1 MKKLCEQY
9 ALALYELS
17 EENKCEDLILT
28 QMQEICRLLEQN
40 PEYVRM
46 LDNPTLEK
54 SKRTELAKEAF
65 DKADEYLKNLIML
78 LVEARHLN
86 EFKAITESF
95 SRLFDNKH
103 NILRAR
109 ALTAI
114 KLDEEQKSAIS
125 KKLEELT
132 GKTVILENT
141 VDTSLVGGVL
151 LKYGSKQINMSVRS
165 ELDTLAQMIN
175 QADV

>member
-1 MKKLCEQY
+1 MKRLCEQY

-17 EENKCEDLILT
+17 EETKREEHIFA

-40 PEYVRM
+40 PDYVRL

-54 SKRTELAKEAF
+54 SKRTELAGKAF
-65 DKADEYLKNLIML
+65 DGADEYLKNLIMI

-86 EFKAITESF
+86 EFKGTTEAF
-95 SRLFDNKH
+95 SRLFDKKH
-103 NILRAR
+103 NILRAQ

-114 KLDEEQKSAIS
+114 ELDENQKSAIS

-132 GKTVILENT
+132 GKTVVLKNT
-141 VDTSLVGGVL
+141 VDASLVGGVL
-151 LKYGSKQINMSVRS
+151 LKYGGKQINMSVRS

-175 QADV
+175 KADI